1 MAYERSHPRWLR
13 GLAVLLLV
21 SALAT
26 IALIAGG
33 VFDPKPVG
41 RLSWSQALE
50 PQIIP
55 GGWRQ
60 LTWLAQPLAKEP
72 YSLRLTAAYQSG
84 DMDMGYGLVI
94 GHDAHYLG
102 VAVSPLGYVTIWR
115 EDTVHKGS
123 DENNSS
129 PSPPPSSFFLL
140 PSSFFLLPSPFLLLP
155 SSLLPWQ
162 PWPHVRL
169 ASEPNEI
176 WLDVVDGR
184 LTARINR
191 EWLWSGEVGPLEG
204 QIGLW
209 AESFGAAAVIDY
221 QAIQL
226 FTAETESVIRQ
237 YPHTITLA
245 GLE

>member
-1 MAYERSHPRWLR
+1 MVYERSHPRWLR

-21 SALAT
+21 SSLAT
-26 IALIAGG
+26 IALIAAG

-41 RLSWSQALE
+41 RLSWSQSLE
-50 PQIIP
+50 PQTIP
-55 GGWRQ
+55 GGRRQ

-102 VAVSPLGYVTIWR
+102 VAVSPLGYVTIWQ
-115 EDTVHKGS
+115 EGADQKGS
-123 DENNSS
+123 DANS
-129 PSPPPSSFFLL
+129 
-140 PSSFFLLPSPFLLLP
+140 LLPSPLPSAFCLLP

-191 EWLWSGEVGPLEG
+191 EWLWSGEVGQLEG

-226 FTAETESVIRQ
+226 FTAE
-237 YPHTITLA
+237 
-245 GLE
+245 